1 MKTITKG
8 IGLMLLLA
16 LNSVALRAQQ
26 DPSVP
31 FWGSV
36 PAVPSAAPAIPPS
49 SSQVQMQ
56 PNASSPAATT
66 PAPGSRAGSIN
77 PNLNSM
83 ITTATGGPVN
93 LGAGDLL
100 DISVFDSPELTT
112 HVRVSGDGEV
122 TFPLLGQ
129 LLVGGMTPQ
138 QVQDLIRERLVS
150 GDLVKDPQVA
160 VFVSEYA
167 SQTVFVLGE
176 VNHPGAYPLMGSHH
190 LFDFVSAAGGFTPRA
205 GKTIV
210 VTRHADPLAPET
222 VRFSRD
228 PDFAGGNPAI
238 DAGDT
243 VYVKPAG
250 VVYVV
255 GDVIKPG
262 GFLMDSDDDVT
273 VLQALATAA
282 GTKPT
287 AALGSVRLLRKTP
300 QGRTEIT
307 VNINQIVRA
316 EGPDPALHDQDILY
330 VPRSA
335 AKVGVQSFMTYG
347 MAAAVGAIIYRF

>member
-1 MKTITKG
+1 MRTIAKSA
-8 IGLMLLLA
+8 GLILLLA
-16 LNSVALRAQQ
+16 LNAVSLRAQQ
-26 DPSVP
+26 DPSTP
-31 FWGSV
+31 AWGSA
-36 PAVPSAAPAIPPS
+36 PAVGTAAPAIPPS
-49 SSQVQMQ
+49 SRRVQLQ
-56 PNASSPAATT
+56 PDANSPAVT
-66 PAPGSRAGSIN
+66 PAPGSQAGSIN

-112 HVRVSGDGEV
+112 RVRVGGDGEV

-167 SQTVFVLGE
+167 SQTVFILGE
-176 VNHPGAYPLMGSHH
+176 VNHPGAYPLMGSHR
-190 LFDFVSAAGGFTPRA
+190 LFDFISAAGGFTLRA
-205 GKTIV
+205 GKTIII
-210 VTRHADPLAPET
+210 TRHADPLAPET

-243 VYVKPAG
+243 VYVKQAG

-262 GFLMDSDDDVT
+262 GFLMPSEENVT
-273 VLQALATAA
+273 VMQALAIAE

-287 AALGSVRLLRKTP
+287 AALGSVRLIRKTD
-300 QGRTEIT
+300 QGPVETI
-307 VNINQIVRA
+307 VNIKQIFQA
-316 EGPDPALHDQDILY
+316 SGQDPTLQDQDILY

-335 AKVGVQSFMTYG
+335 AKVGLQSFMTYG